1 MENQYIKQYPDLMA
15 GKKIMYVHGFG
26 SSAKTGTVKR
36 IQDTLPGATV
46 VARDLPIHPEEAM
59 ELLRKMCEEEKPDL
73 IIGTS
78 MGGMYAEMLY
88 GYDRILVN
96 PAFQMGDTMHDH
108 NMMGKQVFQN
118 PREDGIQEFIVTKAL
133 VKEYKDMTEKCF
145 AAITPEEQQHVWG
158 LFGDEDPVVHTFD
171 LFRSHYT
178 QAAHFHGEH
187 RMTDS
192 SFLHG
197 VVPVIRW
204 IDDRQEGR
212 EREIL
217 YISIDTLT
225 SGDATG
231 HVSTIDDRVPRP
243 SMNKALEYL
252 IEHYQ
257 VYIVAPAPTND
268 HEFVTSVQN
277 WVEKYVSTP
286 AHDRII
292 FTNRKG
298 LLYGDFFIDSNP
310 SKSFMGTGI
319 EYGSDEFKT
328 WEEVLVYFKRLGGV

>member
-145 AAITPEEQQHVWG
+145 AAITPEEQQHV
-158 LFGDEDPVVHTFD
+158 GDHSATRTPWYILSTC
-171 LFRSHYT
+171 S
-178 QAAHFHGEH
+178 AATT
-187 RMTDS
+187 RRRRISMANTAWPTV

-204 IDDRQEGR
+204 IDDRQEAASAR
-212 EREIL
+212 SS
-217 YISIDTLT
+217 IS
-225 SGDATG
+225 A
-231 HVSTIDDRVPRP
+231 STRW
-243 SMNKALEYL
+243 
-252 IEHYQ
+252 
-257 VYIVAPAPTND
+257 PAETRQ
-268 HEFVTSVQN
+268 VTSLQSTTACPDRAWTKHWN
-277 WVEKYVSTP
+277 ISSNTIRCISWRQRPPMNTSLWPRCRIGWRNMSTP

-298 LLYGDFFIDSNP
+298 LLYGDFFIDPNP